1 METTIFYLPFQHH
14 VLRDSF
20 EAVSLKVQ
28 PARLW
33 DIVISVHSARQWSER
48 HVQRIS
54 SDPYFKALKGTYLH
68 PTIPHILSL
77 GIWLTSLGF
86 VFISLLWTFFKLDL
100 MLMKLLL
107 WGIDFLFPTRTVQD
121 PSPTAGKSLTEMLMK
136 VKTFMFRKYKVENP
150 GNLEVSAIVP

>member
-33 DIVISVHSARQWSER
+33 DIVISVHSARQSSER

-77 GIWLTSLGF
+77 GI
-86 VFISLLWTFFKLDL
+86 
-100 MLMKLLL
+100 
-107 WGIDFLFPTRTVQD
+107 
-121 PSPTAGKSLTEMLMK
+121 
-136 VKTFMFRKYKVENP
+136 
-150 GNLEVSAIVP
+150 